1 VDVIDAYVA
10 ALDGVLRGPRRAKA
24 DLVTEVRDSLTDAAA
39 AHERGGLSWQ
49 AAGRRA
55 VEEFGVLGE
64 IAPGYQVE
72 LGLTQGRR
80 TALLVLFV
88 LGAQPVVWGLA
99 GPLVA
104 KLVAQPWISHPGPG
118 YVLVDQS
125 VEWLG
130 IVAMLG
136 ALLAALAC
144 GIGTRYLG
152 VRCRLTRVNR
162 VIGVFALG
170 VSVVFALLGSFL
182 GLLSAEA
189 RSLLN
194 VPGVL
199 WTAAFLLVPLGWVA
213 LSARRCLTDI

>member
-10 ALDGVLRGPRRAKA
+10 ALGGALRGPRPAKA
-24 DLVTEVRDSLTDAAA
+24 DLVTEVRDSLADAAA
-39 AHERGGLSWQ
+39 AHERGGLGRE
-49 AAGRRA
+49 AAERRA
-55 VEEFGVLGE
+55 VEEFGALGE
-64 IAPGYQVE
+64 IAPGYQTE

-99 GPLVA
+99 GPRVA
-104 KLVAQPWISHPGPG
+104 KLTAQPWVSHPGPG
-118 YVLVDQS
+118 YVLVEQG

-130 IVAMLG
+130 VVAMLS

-152 VRCRLTRVNR
+152 VGTRLTRVT
-162 VIGVFALG
+162 GVFALA

-194 VPGVL
+194 IPGVL
-199 WTAAFLLVPLGWVA
+199 WTLAFLLIPLGWVA
-213 LSARRCLTDI
+213 LSARRCLTAT